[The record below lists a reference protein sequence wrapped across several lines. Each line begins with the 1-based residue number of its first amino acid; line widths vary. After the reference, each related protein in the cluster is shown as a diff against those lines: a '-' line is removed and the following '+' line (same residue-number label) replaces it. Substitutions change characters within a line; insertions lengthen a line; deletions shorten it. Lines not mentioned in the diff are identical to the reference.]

1 MPFFKPFVLLALTF
15 ALAACSRGP
24 AVESYDDLPLT
35 TLKTSSSPKQRIAGA
50 PALVFDEMHTAS
62 YWGQGQAA
70 SDSACV
76 RLNNYWCIK
85 TPYSSY
91 WEGQTGRDE
100 REHAIF
106 SHPAYGARAFARL
119 MRAYHFK
126 HGLDTPVAI
135 ISRYAPSNDCKGWA
149 NFHCPE
155 KVSSY
160 AKTVADGLGIA
171 PNQSIGLFNA
181 DGTMNESRAID
192 LFRIF
197 AKVEIG
203 GGFVVPEPLIRRGI
217 ELEQTA
223 YLSKYGSLT
232 AGPMA
237 VRPLPQRGGLMGRW
251 FSSNSSAPAQQ
262 TPASF
267 EQSDLAAGY
276 APAPVPQ
283 AANTPSAPLPPFE
296 QQASLQQAPVAA
308 TAAPTNSGP
317 AVAAAQDPNALA
329 GQPYGMSSDA
339 AFQEF
344 EAMGVSF

>member
-1 MPFFKPFVLLALTF
+1 MPFFKPFVLLALLF
-15 ALAACSRGP
+15 ALAACNRGP
-24 AVESYDDLPLT
+24 ALESFEDLPAT
-35 TLKTSSSPKQRIAGA
+35 TAKKASNTKQRLAGA
-50 PALVFDEMHTAS
+50 PALVTDEMQKAS

-100 REHAIF
+100 REHAEF

-126 HGLDTPVAI
+126 HGLDTPTAI
-135 ISRYAPSNDCKGWA
+135 ISRYAPSNDCKGWGDS
-149 NFHCPE
+149 HCPE
-155 KVSSY
+155 KVTTY
-160 AKTVADGLGIA
+160 AKTVADGLGID
-171 PNQSIGLFNA
+171 PHQSIGLFNP

-203 GGFVVPEPLIRRGI
+203 GGFIVPEPLIRRGI
-217 ELEQTA
+217 QLEQTA

-237 VRPLPQRGGLMGRW
+237 VRTLPQRGSGVLGRW
-251 FSSNSSAPAQQ
+251 FSNNQAQS
-262 TPASF
+262 PVSF

-276 APAPVPQ
+276 APTPAPQ
-283 AANTPSAPLPPFE
+283 SANASAPLPPFE
-296 QQASLQQAPVAA
+296 QQASLQ
-308 TAAPTNSGP
+308 AAPLPSVSEPQATTP
-317 AVAAAQDPNALA
+317 QVAAATSSAAPAS
-329 GQPYGMSSDA
+329 YGLSSDA

-344 EAMGVSF
+344 EDMGVSF

>member
-1 MPFFKPFVLLALTF
+1 MPFFKPFVLLAMLF
-15 ALAACSRGP
+15 ALAACNRGP
-24 AVESYDDLPLT
+24 KLDSFEDLPAT
-35 TLKTSSSPKQRIAGA
+35 TAMTSTTTSVSASAKQRLAGA
-50 PALVFDEMHTAS
+50 PALVTDEMQTAS

-70 SDSACV
+70 ADSACV

-126 HGLDTPVAI
+126 HELDTPKAI

-149 NFHCPE
+149 DFHCPE
-155 KVSSY
+155 KVNTY
-160 AKTVADGLGIA
+160 AKTVADGMGIS

-203 GGFVVPEPLIRRGI
+203 GDFIVPEPLIRRGI
-217 ELEQTA
+217 QLEQTA
-223 YLSKYGSLT
+223 YLAKYGSLA

-237 VRPLPQRGGLMGRW
+237 ARALPQRGGGLMGRW
-251 FSSNSSAPAQQ
+251 FSSNQASSPAN
-262 TPASF
+262 F
-267 EQSDLAAGY
+267 EQSELAAGY
-276 APAPVPQ
+276 TPAPAAQ
-283 AANTPSAPLPPFE
+283 SASNQAPLPPFE
-296 QQASLQQAPVAA
+296 QQASLQQAPAQPSPAPVAPPQ
-308 TAAPTNSGP
+308 AAPGY
-317 AVAAAQDPNALA
+317 AVT
-329 GQPYGMSSDA
+329 SDD

-344 EAMGVSF
+344 EALGVSL